1 MDDIPRQ
8 KERRRQPPR
17 QHRLR
22 ATMARQ
28 DDREVCRRS
37 AARSGGTAETEDG
50 SAAPAVISQMGSNG
64 HYQGVLIHPAVTY
77 RPVPCNTKG

>member
-22 ATMARQ
+22 PPMARQ
-28 DDREVCRRS
+28 DDREIRRCG
-37 AARSGGTAETEDG
+37 ATRGGGDAETEDG
-50 SAAPAVISQMGSNG
+50 AESSAVISQVGANSAIRVG
-64 HYQGVLIHPAVTY
+64 FRAPSA
-77 RPVPCNTKG
+77 